1 MHVGKILSNC
11 DLAVYKYSIW
21 NFTGQDGEFCFFLVD
36 LVFTK
41 IGVAVNAKLD
51 FDATKLYEALKYQ
64 IHVAI
69 DYCHTL
75 DKEDVLWIEVFGDV
89 TIEGRDQ
96 IEVKEYNDSLT
107 DSHENFWNTLNNWLK
122 PDFNHQQYTNLIL
135 LTTQAYGERT
145 AIKDWPQ
152 WNAAQRLAALETIL
166 KDAEARFKKATSKEK
181 TADSDNEDGATGGK
195 TSGPSKALTL
205 QRKVMAEEMRDSLI
219 EALPKVKI
227 ITDQPDLVG
236 LIARYKR
243 AHLKSIHEHRMDDFL
258 NDLFGFMTSAV
269 KVTEGWRFT
278 TAEFNRKFTELTA
291 RYMIGSVKFP
301 RVNSDEIEQEA
312 AKLDVRKR
320 IYARKLDEI
329 GGEEDVILEATVD
342 LLHAQEYIVEL
353 IKDCTTSQDDVDG
366 YTKNH
371 MRTHSAHR
379 SEVMVDCDQ
388 SWPRPKLQQASLKF
402 YHARCRLDVVGF
414 RNYEDTPVE
423 FRNGIYHMLADA
435 VHVSPGK
442 EFHWRL
448 WK

>member
-1 MHVGKILSNC
+1 
-11 DLAVYKYSIW
+11 
-21 NFTGQDGEFCFFLVD
+21 
-36 LVFTK
+36 
-41 IGVAVNAKLD
+41 VNAKLD

-75 DKEDVLWIEVFGDV
+75 DKEEVLWIEVFGDV

-96 IEVKEYNDSLT
+96 IEVKEYSDSLT

-122 PDFNHQQYTNLIL
+122 PEFDHSQYSNLIL

-145 AIKDWPQ
+145 AIQGWPE
-152 WNAAQRLAALETIL
+152 WNADQRLAALQAIL
-166 KDAEARFKKATSKEK
+166 NDAEARFEKAKSDKKT
-181 TADSDNEDGATGGK
+181 TDADSEEGGTGGK
-195 TSGPSKALTL
+195 TSGPSKALAL
-205 QRKVMAEEMRDSLI
+205 QRKVMAKEMRKSLI
-219 EALPKVKI
+219 DALPKVKI
-227 ITDQPDLVG
+227 ITEQPDLVG
-236 LIARYKR
+236 LIARYKK
-243 AHLKSIHEHRMDDFL
+243 AYLKSIQEHRTDDFL

-278 TAEFNRKFTELTA
+278 TAEFDRKFTELTA

-301 RVNSDEIEQEA
+301 RVNTDEIEREA

-320 IYARKLDEI
+320 IYAQKLDEI

-342 LLHAQEYIVEL
+342 LLHAQEYIAEL
-353 IKDCTTSQDDVDG
+353 IKDCTTSEEDLAG

-371 MRTHSAHR
+371 KRTHSAHR
-379 SEVMVDCDQ
+379 SEVMGDCDQ
-388 SWPRPKLQQASLKF
+388 AWPRPKLQQASLKF
-402 YHARCRLDVVGF
+402 YHSRCRLDVVRL
-414 RNYEDTPVE
+414 RNFEDTPVE
-423 FRNGIYHMLADA
+423 FRNGIYHILADA
-435 VHVSPGK
+435 VHASPAK